1 MLITIYYCTKLP
13 VFDFTVYLKGST
25 FVRRIQIDLKF
36 CIFTFCINNAAGK
49 IQNHVVIHL
58 LIILLLMDAWEN
70 KFFTFV
76 SFPLDEFELLC
87 AYLFFVHCMSRSC
100 NGMLINVCI
109 IWLYFDTNI
118 ALCTHWIGAMRSWMT
133 LISHASNVTMLLKT
147 AVSVGGMN
155 TDTLERVEAII
166 F

>member
-76 SFPLDEFELLC
+76 SFPLDEFWLLC
-87 AYLFFVHCMSRSC
+87 AYLFFVHCISRSC
-100 NGMLINVCI
+100 NNMLINVSD
-109 IWLYFDTNI
+109 LYIFRVQI
-118 ALCTHWIGAMRSWMT
+118 CMMKYKYVHSTHYAK
-133 LISHASNVTMLLKT
+133 N
-147 AVSVGGMN
+147 
-155 TDTLERVEAII
+155 
-166 F
+166 

>member
-1 MLITIYYCTKLP
+1 MSKTFHLIFRSVKTLFTLFNSLSNDTHFYFWPPYRVISYFQLLRFCKNSAVVPETKDVLITIYYCTKLP
-13 VFDFTVYLKGST
+13 VFNFTVYLKGST

-76 SFPLDEFELLC
+76 SFPLDEF
-87 AYLFFVHCMSRSC
+87 
-100 NGMLINVCI
+100 
-109 IWLYFDTNI
+109 
-118 ALCTHWIGAMRSWMT
+118 
-133 LISHASNVTMLLKT
+133 
-147 AVSVGGMN
+147 
-155 TDTLERVEAII
+155 
-166 F
+166 